1 LLTIRAPESAKFR
14 GAPGSPGTPGTPAR
28 ASSATSAERA
38 ARAPHRHSIRTLGNS
53 RCPDRNRGRAAFALL
68 ALTISTALAAGEQP
82 LRLTGPQP
90 GEPSVLAREFHARQ
104 AAALGLAPGDLEHRI
119 SDVVPTRHNGLT
131 HVYLQQTIDGIPVDG
146 AVTTVNVLPD
156 GEILNIADTFVAGAR
171 ARTSAA
177 EPALSPQV
185 AISLAASYLNVRLSR
200 PPMPL
205 GGEGGPQRHALFDGG
220 ALSAAPVPAALLYV
234 RVGDELR
241 LAWNL
246 IVDRFDAET
255 FHAEMRID
263 ALTGDLIDIAS
274 YVAHVAGDRHAARPR
289 AARRPT
295 TAPATAW
302 CRCRS
307 RARRIRAPPS
317 PRSSTRMI
325 PSLAARLARHPRDR
339 HPRVRVRRDARQQRG
354 GARRPA
360 CQQLAPSNFRAP
372 AQVVG
377 STWCS
382 TRPSIRGPAHRMAAT
397 SRPWATCRRRW
408 STCSTGTTS
417 CTTCSGSYGFDEPAG
432 NFQVNNY
439 GRGGSGNDA
448 VNADAL
454 DGADLTPPNVN
465 NANFS
470 TPADGGAPRMQM
482 FRWNAPIVAPVVIDA
497 PISVSYEARAGTFGQ
512 VLVAPLP
519 GTFALVDAGGANG
532 IEGCTALVNAA
543 QVAGKIAV
551 VRRGNCEFG
560 TKALIAQQAGA
571 TAVVI
576 YNNIGGTAL
585 LSPPPGAQGGS
596 VTIPVRFIGQN
607 DGNAL
612 ATLIGAGTVTGSLTP
627 PAPSDVDRDSDFDA
641 GIIAHEYAHGLSNRL
656 TGGPSQAACL
666 SNEEQGGEG
675 WSDYVGLMVTM
686 NGNDCAAPRGMGT
699 YSAFQ
704 PVTGPG
710 IRRFP
715 YATDRAA
722 NPFTFRDVADTLQS
736 VPHGVGS
743 VWATM
748 LWEMTCGLIDE
759 HGFDS
764 NLVTGTGGNN
774 IAMQL
779 VVDGMKLQPC
789 RPSFVQA
796 RDAILAADVANNAG
810 REPLPDLA
818 RVRQPRPRAHRVQR
832 QQHQPQRPGR
842 GLHHAHRLRRP
853 PGQPCR
859 QRLRAARAGQPAG
872 RGGRWHAELPGRA
885 ARAGDAAVDPGLRWH
900 AQRQHLHHGADRGR
914 LHGDRGIRRAAVG
927 GLRERFRKRQL
938 SEGRAGLP
946 ARRVRTPNARP
957 AGRIMGRS
965 QRPA

>member
-1 LLTIRAPESAKFR
+1 MS
-14 GAPGSPGTPGTPAR
+14 
-28 ASSATSAERA
+28 
-38 ARAPHRHSIRTLGNS
+38 
-53 RCPDRNRGRAAFALL
+53 DRNRGRAAFALL

-82 LRLTGPQP
+82 LRLTGPQA

-274 YVAHVAGDRHAARPR
+274 YVAHAAGDRHAARPKGGAPSDYSASYR
-289 AARRPT
+289 VVPMPFESPAHPGAAFADVVDPHDVD
-295 TAPATAW
+295 A
-302 CRCRS
+302 
-307 RARRIRAPPS
+307 S
-317 PRSSTRMI
+317 PRGWHDTRAIGALGFEFSETRGNNVVARADLLANNSS
-325 PSLAARLARHPRDR
+325 
-339 HPRVRVRRDARQQRG
+339 G
-354 GARRPA
+354 
-360 CQQLAPSNFRAP
+360 NFRAP
-372 AQVVG
+372 AQIVG
-377 STWCS
+377 SNLVFDQVFD
-382 TRPSIRGPAHRMAAT
+382 PAAPPTEGGNQPTLGNVPPAVVNLFYWNNILHDVLWR
-397 SRPWATCRRRW
+397 
-408 STCSTGTTS
+408 
-417 CTTCSGSYGFDEPAG
+417 YGFDEPAG

-439 GRGGSGNDA
+439 GRGGNGGDA

-454 DGADLTPPNVN
+454 DGADLNPPNVN

-470 TPADGGAPRMQM
+470 TPSDGGAPRMQM
-482 FRWNAPIVAPVVIDA
+482 FRWNAPIAAPVVVDA
-497 PISVSYEARAGTFGQ
+497 PITASYEGRAGLFGQ

-519 GTFALVDAGGANG
+519 GTYVLVDAGGASG

-576 YNNIGGTAL
+576 YNNVGGTAL
-585 LSPPPGAQGGS
+585 LSPPPGTQGGS
-596 VTIPVRFIGQN
+596 VTIPVRFIGQD

-612 ATLIGAGTVTGSLTP
+612 AGLIGAGTVTGQLP
-627 PAPSDVDRDSDFDA
+627 PATPIAADRDSDFDA

-656 TGGPSQAACL
+656 TGGPSQATCL
-666 SNEEQGGEG
+666 NNEEQGGEG
-675 WSDYVGLMVTM
+675 WSDYVGLMVTL
-686 NGNDCAAPRGMGT
+686 NGNDCAAPRGVGT

-722 NPFTFRDVADTLQS
+722 NPFTFKDVADSLQS

-796 RDAILAADVANNAG
+796 RDAIFAADQANNAG
-810 REPLPDLA
+810 ANRCLLWREFASRGIGLTASSGSNNNRSDQVEAFTMPLDCADHLVDVSVVGNGQLTPGS
-818 RVRQPRPRAHRVQR
+818 
-832 QQHQPQRPGR
+832 QQGMVDGGTLSFQIQPQAPAALLSISGCGGTRNGSTYTTGPITADCTVTAEFGA
-842 GLHHAHRLRRP
+842 LP
-853 PGQPCR
+853 PEIFADGF
-859 QRLRAARAGQPAG
+859 
-872 RGGRWHAELPGRA
+872 ES
-885 ARAGDAAVDPGLRWH
+885 GD
-900 AQRQHLHHGADRGR
+900 
-914 LHGDRGIRRAAVG
+914 
-927 GLRERFRKRQL
+927 
-938 SEGRAGLP
+938 
-946 ARRVRTPNARP
+946 
-957 AGRIMGRS
+957 
-965 QRPA
+965 